1 VIVFEEHPDGS
12 AANREDTMLNLT
24 PVQAQWLTLAF
35 VIAVTALVIGY
46 DVMAIRSWGVEASIS
61 RVMRRLFGASPTLFV
76 ALVFWLGILVGHI
89 WLPTE

>member
-1 VIVFEEHPDGS
+1 MP
-12 AANREDTMLNLT
+12 NLT

-35 VIAVTALVIGY
+35 VLTATILVIGY
-46 DVMAIRSWGVEASIS
+46 DVIAIRTWGVEASIS
-61 RVMRRLFGASPTLFV
+61 RVLRRLFGGCPTLAV

>member
-1 VIVFEEHPDGS
+1 M
-12 AANREDTMLNLT
+12 TT
-24 PVQAQWLTLAF
+24 VQAQWLTLGF

-46 DVMAIRSWGVEASIS
+46 DVWVIRAWGVEASIS

-76 ALVFWLGILVGHI
+76 SVVFWLGLLVGHI

>member
-1 VIVFEEHPDGS
+1 
-12 AANREDTMLNLT
+12 MNLT

-35 VIAVTALVIGY
+35 VVAMTALAIGY
-46 DVMAIRSWGVEASIS
+46 DVVAIRSWGVEASIS
-61 RVMRRLFGASPTLFV
+61 RVMRRLFGANPTFFV

>member
-1 VIVFEEHPDGS
+1 
-12 AANREDTMLNLT
+12 MLNLT
-24 PVQAQWLTLAF
+24 PVQAQWLTLA
-35 VIAVTALVIGY
+35 VVLAVTAVAIGY
-46 DVMAIRSWGVEASIS
+46 DVLAIRVWGVEVSIS

>member
-1 VIVFEEHPDGS
+1 
-12 AANREDTMLNLT
+12 MLNLT

-35 VIAVTALVIGY
+35 VIAVTVLVIGY
-46 DVMAIRSWGVEASIS
+46 DVLAIRSWGVEASIS
-61 RVMRRLFGASPTLFV
+61 RVMRRMFGASPTFFV

>member
-1 VIVFEEHPDGS
+1 
-12 AANREDTMLNLT
+12 MLNLT

-35 VIAVTALVIGY
+35 VLVVTSWSSATTCWRS
-46 DVMAIRSWGVEASIS
+46 ASWGVEASIS
-61 RVMRRLFGASPTLFV
+61 RVLRRLFGACPTLFV

>member
-1 VIVFEEHPDGS
+1 
-12 AANREDTMLNLT
+12 MLNLT

-35 VIAVTALVIGY
+35 VLTVTVLVIGY
-46 DVMAIRSWGVEASIS
+46 DVLAIRTWGVEASIS
-61 RVMRRLFGASPTLFV
+61 RVLRRLFGACPALAV

>member
-1 VIVFEEHPDGS
+1 MP
-12 AANREDTMLNLT
+12 NLT

-35 VIAVTALVIGY
+35 VLVMTALAIGY
-46 DVMAIRSWGVEASIS
+46 DVLAIRAWGFDASIS
-61 RVMRRLFGASPTLFV
+61 RVLRRLFGASPTLFV